1 MRAANRG
8 DGVDWATLW
17 VISSGLMYVDPLHL
31 SIALGPL
38 ATYLLVL
45 GVVNLSIRPFVTTGS
60 RDTAALGL
68 AISGL
73 AIAGPMELFLPE
85 SAAIYLGP
93 SVWLLLVGC
102 YALGL
107 TLLIL
112 LLRPRLVIYNITVE
126 QLRAVLSEVVTDL
139 DRDARWV
146 GDSLI
151 LPRLHVQLHVEPF
164 SALKSIQLVSS
175 GPRQSDAGWRRLE
188 DALVPALRKSAGAPN
203 PYALSFLVFGGLM
216 VGIVTL
222 NLVGNTQD
230 VVVQWNE
237 MLRR

>member
-38 ATYLLVL
+38 ATYLMVL

-85 SAAIYLGP
+85 
-93 SVWLLLVGC
+93 
-102 YALGL
+102 
-107 TLLIL
+107 
-112 LLRPRLVIYNITVE
+112 
-126 QLRAVLSEVVTDL
+126 
-139 DRDARWV
+139 
-146 GDSLI
+146 
-151 LPRLHVQLHVEPF
+151 
-164 SALKSIQLVSS
+164 
-175 GPRQSDAGWRRLE
+175 
-188 DALVPALRKSAGAPN
+188 
-203 PYALSFLVFGGLM
+203 
-216 VGIVTL
+216 
-222 NLVGNTQD
+222 
-230 VVVQWNE
+230 
-237 MLRR
+237 